1 MMRDTSATAI
11 LVFLVDLS
19 CENPGRLQTNPR
31 EFNTRPWLD
40 FFSHRVYVTPPG
52 CGMPK
57 SPLGRL
63 LSKTS
68 VDPIGREGLELAFAG
83 SGSDRSLT

>member
-1 MMRDTSATAI
+1 MRDTSATAI

-19 CENPGRLQTNPR
+19 REIPGRFQMNSR

-68 VDPIGREGLELAFAG
+68 IDPIGREGLELASPGPGRIGA
-83 SGSDRSLT
+83 